1 MVNLKEY
8 EEVAGAKVIDEII
21 GLGEKLHG
29 KRVVHINSTK
39 VGGGVAEILQR
50 LIPLLNES
58 GMKAEWQVIRG
69 NEEFFYVT
77 KSFHNALH
85 GANLPVTQ
93 RMLDTY
99 LKTNEENAGLLDLND
114 ADFVVVHDPQPAAL
128 IEHFP
133 RRRGKWIW
141 RCHID
146 VSTPSIKVWE
156 FLKTF
161 ISKYDAAVFHID
173 KFAKKDF
180 MIRQFIIPPSI
191 DPLSE
196 KNRDLSSEEVGPVLE
211 KFNIGLKKPII
222 SQIGRFDHL
231 KDPEGVVKVYR
242 QLKNPGAALEFH
254 RLFRGDIVF
263 DATRIGREEIDCQL
277 VLAGGLASDDP
288 EGQKVFQNVQRMVK
302 GDPDAHILILPPEAN
317 LEINALQRSSKVV
330 LQKSLKE
337 GFALTVSEALWKERP
352 VIGGNTG
359 GIPLQII
366 NGFNGFLVN
375 SIEEAVERTRF
386 LLRHPLKAQEMGKA
400 GKEYVRK
407 NFLITR
413 HVRDYLM
420 LYLTLELI
428 PEKLIQL

>member
-1 MVNLKEY
+1 MVNLKDY
-8 EEVAGAKVIDEII
+8 EEIAGSEVVNEII
-21 GLGEKLHG
+21 NLGERLRG

-58 GMKAEWQVIRG
+58 GVKAEWQVVRG
-69 NEEFFYVT
+69 NDEFFHVT

-85 GANLPVTQ
+85 GATLPITQ
-93 RMLDTY
+93 KMLDAY
-99 LKTNEENAGLLDLND
+99 LKTNEENASLLDLND

-146 VSTPSIKVWE
+146 VSTPNVRVWE

-161 ISKYDAAVFHID
+161 VSKYDAAVFHVD
-173 KFAKKDF
+173 KFAKKDLA
-180 MIRQFIIPPSI
+180 IRQFIIPPPI

-196 KNRDLSSEEVGPVLE
+196 KNRDLSTEEVSSVLE
-211 KFNIGLKKPII
+211 KFDIKRKKAII

-231 KDPEGVVKVYR
+231 KDPEGVIKVYQ
-242 QLKNPGAALEFH
+242 QLRNPGTILEFH
-254 RLFRGDIVF
+254 RLFKGETVF
-263 DATRIGREEIDCQL
+263 DATRIGQKKIDCQL

-288 EGQKVFQNVQRMVK
+288 EGQEVFQNVQKLAK
-302 GDPDAHILILPPEAN
+302 GDRDAYILILPPESN
-317 LEINALQRSSKVV
+317 FEINALQRASNII

-337 GFALTVSEALWKERP
+337 GFGLTVSEALWKEKP
-352 VIGGNTG
+352 VLGGNTG

-366 NGFNGFLVN
+366 NGVNGFLVN
-375 SIEEAVERTRF
+375 SINEAVERARF
-386 LLRHPLKAQEMGKA
+386 LLMNPLKAQEMGRA
-400 GKEYVRK
+400 GREHVRKSFLVTRYVRD
-407 NFLITR
+407 
-413 HVRDYLM
+413 HLM

-428 PEKLIQL
+428 PKKLVQL